1 MSLFRLRN
9 IEFARWDRTTIQ
21 WKRFSTPDI
30 RMVDTSGKEL
40 CFDMLLFTNHLML
53 DEIVIDIP
61 ETLAERDFQS
71 VDMRQV
77 IQQLAKLERITLA
90 R

>member
-1 MSLFRLRN
+1 
-9 IEFARWDRTTIQ
+9 
-21 WKRFSTPDI
+21 
-30 RMVDTSGKEL
+30 MVDTSGKEL

-71 VDMRQV
+71 VDMCQV